1 MIGSYRGAT
10 FALLCLLS
18 AGVGFSGCNSGTRSP
33 VTTPATGGGSGAG
46 TGTGSGSGSGTSGTT
61 FSVVT
66 TVAGTGTGSVT
77 ISPAGTTHPVGT
89 VLTLTAVP
97 QSGSTF
103 LDWGGDQS
111 GNQNFSFSVTLSGN
125 LNIAPDFAVVAS
137 GSPVGDFTISPNP
150 AHALAPATISFTDSS
165 TNSPTTHLWDFGDGS
180 PLVNSA
186 NPTHQYQEPGQYT
199 VTLRVT
205 NANGAGTP
213 KVKAQA
219 IYVADRSEGSRFYY
233 VGDLYGNA
241 VKQNNTTQAG
251 LASEVLTLVNAER
264 AKVGAAPLTFDQQAT
279 DAAKAHAEDM
289 RLRNYFSH
297 NSPEGFTPADRL
309 AAVKATGFSMTG
321 ENIAL
326 GQTTAAAVMTAW
338 MNSPGHRANILNPNF
353 THLGIGVADPGP
365 YWVQVFL
372 RRP

>member
-10 FALLCLLS
+10 FTLLCLLA
-18 AGVGFSGCNSGTRSP
+18 AGVGFNGCNSGTRSS
-33 VTTPATGGGSGAG
+33 VTTPT
-46 TGTGSGSGSGTSGTT
+46 TGSGSGSESESGSGSSSSTT
-61 FSVVT
+61 NFQVLT

-103 LDWGGDQS
+103 LDWGGDQA
-111 GNQNFSFSVTLSGN
+111 GNQKFSFQITLVGN

-137 GSPVGDFTISPNP
+137 GSPVGDFTVSPNP
-150 AHALAPATISFTDSS
+150 AHVLAPATISFTDSS
-165 TNSPTTHLWDFGDGS
+165 TNSPTSFLWDFGDGS
-180 PLVNSA
+180 PPVNTP
-186 NPTHQYQEPGQYT
+186 NPTYQYQEPGQYT
-199 VTLRVT
+199 VILRVA
-205 NANGAGTP
+205 NANGNGSPAVKS
-213 KVKAQA
+213 KVV
-219 IYVADRSEGSRFYY
+219 YVADRSEGSRFYY
-233 VGDLYGNA
+233 QNDLYGNA

-251 LASEVLTLVNAER
+251 LAQQVLDLVNAER
-264 AKVGAAPLTFDQQAT
+264 EKVGAAPLTFDQQAT

-289 RLRNYFSH
+289 RARNFFSH
-297 NSPEGFTPADRL
+297 NSPEGFTPDDRL
-309 AAVKATGFSMTG
+309 AAVKATGYSQTG